1 MNRRAFLA
9 GVVGAASATVSGCTG
24 LLNTGSNAPEGD
36 ISMGSRSFNP
46 RKFEVKTGV
55 PVVWTNTDMR
65 RHSVTAYEDGI
76 PNEAEYFA
84 SGGFD
89 SEQAARKAWQK
100 GKGTINPNT
109 TFEHTFEVPGSY
121 SYFCIPHEAAGM
133 SGTVVVTE

>member
-9 GVVGAASATVSGCTG
+9 GVVGATSATVSGCAALT
-24 LLNTGSNAPEGD
+24 NTGSNAPEGD
-36 ISMGSRSFNP
+36 ISMGSSSFNP
-46 RKFEVKTGV
+46 RKFEVKAGET
-55 PVVWTNTDMR
+55 VVWTNTDMR
-65 RHSVTAYEDGI
+65 RHSVTAYQDGI
-76 PNEAEYFA
+76 PDGAEYFA

-100 GKGTINPNT
+100 GRGTIDPNL

-121 SYFCIPHEAAGM
+121 SYFCIPHEVDGM